1 MDGVERGYLPRK
13 HFNKEQLINTPFIWS
28 DINPNWQL
36 KKLKI
41 SMHMCVGRRERE
53 NELNIHTYV
62 C

>member
-1 MDGVERGYLPRK
+1 MEGVERGYLPRK

-41 SMHMCVGRRERE
+41 SMRVWRRERE